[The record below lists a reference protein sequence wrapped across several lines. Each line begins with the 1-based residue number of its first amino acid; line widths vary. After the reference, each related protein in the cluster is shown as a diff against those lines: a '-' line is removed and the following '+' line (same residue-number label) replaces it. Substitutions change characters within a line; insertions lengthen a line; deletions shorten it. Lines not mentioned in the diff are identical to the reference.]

1 MSQESFQQI
10 KIESIVVHR
19 PFMKNS
25 TNELSVMLDIVLR
38 ELQEVICVDQ
48 NDLITPEVVSAYLFR
63 YIPQHFYAN
72 QIPLNSLSINPI
84 SNGYQVIINQT
95 VTQNWLL
102 N

>member
-1 MSQESFQQI
+1 
-10 KIESIVVHR
+10 
-19 PFMKNS
+19 
-25 TNELSVMLDIVLR
+25 MLDIVLR

-95 VTQNWLL
+95 ITQNWLL

>member
-1 MSQESFQQI
+1 MAYPAI
-10 KIESIVVHR
+10 KIDSIVVVR
-19 PFMKNS
+19 LFMKNS
-25 TNELSVMLDIVLR
+25 TNELSVMLEVVLR
-38 ELQEVICVDQ
+38 ELQDVIGVDQ
-48 NDLITPEVVSAYLFR
+48 SELITPEVVSAYLFR

-72 QIPLNSLSINPI
+72 QIPLSSLSINPI